1 MPVRAT
7 VRSAIR
13 PTTTRP
19 ELRSQLYKRRAVSF
33 MELETLDTTYGYHQ
47 HSQWIDLRFRWA
59 QSRPDRLF
67 TNSRYALKNTNI
79 HPSDLYEETLVIFN
93 RSNNLS
99 PPPRPQMRYVRP
111 CDILHA
117 DTMIFVNLSRQRT
130 GDKRMFN
137 YCYTQGHIG
146 AERSLTMRKIQDVVF
161 DYKKITVDEKARIPG
176 TYY

>member
-1 MPVRAT
+1 
-7 VRSAIR
+7 
-13 PTTTRP
+13 
-19 ELRSQLYKRRAVSF
+19 
-33 MELETLDTTYGYHQ
+33 
-47 HSQWIDLRFRWA
+47 
-59 QSRPDRLF
+59 
-67 TNSRYALKNTNI
+67 
-79 HPSDLYEETLVIFN
+79 
-93 RSNNLS
+93 
-99 PPPRPQMRYVRP
+99 MRYVRP